1 MSSPVL
7 AVLPSWVAER
17 RFHRVDND
25 VLLMTW
31 CYAAG
36 GWIADEPA
44 MAAVRSQATYVYQP
58 FDDLYVTCD
67 SAGRLTDWPEIQEGE
82 QAEIVM
88 LPARP
93 WIPIDQIAAV
103 PYEAIAD
110 LDRDRRLHTVPVGS
124 SQPPQP
130 PGAGAAAA
138 AGAESRAPAPPQRL
152 EAALALAGGGWGL
165 RDAHGAG
172 YGVAQAIAADHDF
185 SGGAGGGAT
194 RSRAAGVDAAVS
206 LLESALLR
214 ALAPPPPRPA
224 AEALALLDLLA
235 LADPWVA
242 PIGSGQIPL
251 WSSPPARLEVARPK
265 PTPMPRHVADILLD
279 KAIADG
285 TACPITMES
294 ITKENGVVT
303 SCGHLFERTAVT
315 KWVSENG
322 TCPQCRQSCSL

>member
-1 MSSPVL
+1 MSAPVL

-17 RFHRVDND
+17 RFHRVEDD

-31 CYAAG
+31 CHAAD
-36 GWIADEPA
+36 GWVADEPA
-44 MAAVRSQATYVYQP
+44 MAEVRRLDASVTYVYQP

-67 SAGRLTDWPEIQEGE
+67 SAGRLTDWPELQEGE
-82 QAEIVM
+82 QAEIAF

-110 LDRDRRLHTVPVGS
+110 LDRDRRLHTVPVGP

-138 AGAESRAPAPPQRL
+138 AGAESRPPQQLPRL
-152 EAALALAGGGWGL
+152 EAALALPAAGGGW
-165 RDAHGAG
+165 AQ
-172 YGVAQAIAADHDF
+172 AQAIAADHDS

-206 LLESALLR
+206 LLEGVLLR

-235 LADPWVA
+235 AADPWSAAWHVPLRAAA
-242 PIGSGQIPL
+242 PK
-251 WSSPPARLEVARPK
+251 PAAARPA
-265 PTPMPRHVADILLD
+265 PMPRHVADILLD
-279 KAIADG
+279 KATSDG

-294 ITKENGVVT
+294 ITKENGAVT

-315 KWVSENG
+315 KWVTENG
-322 TCPQCRQSCSL
+322 TCPSCRQPCSL